1 MNEMIFKSI
10 KPKAFFFLR
19 LIKSIQV
26 SMIRKKEWKIFNMKN
41 EKGTSL

>member
-1 MNEMIFKSI
+1 MIFKSI
-10 KPKAFFFLR
+10 KPKAFFFFLR